1 MNTPRVRRSNPN
13 VVDECHDINM
23 IYEIMRRPGT
33 FPSLE
38 NEIFLN
44 DVCMKP
50 SIKHESHRDVT
61 TRAKQYHS
69 LDAAYVAAIGGGQPD
84 YEVISRVGLLAWAV
98 TCALNSQGRNLFL
111 HSLIVFL
118 KI

>member
-1 MNTPRVRRSNPN
+1 MTTPRVRRSNPN

-23 IYEIMRRPGT
+23 TYEIMRRPGT

-61 TRAKQYHS
+61 TGAKQYHS
-69 LDAAYVAAIGGGQPD
+69 LDAAYVAAISGG
-84 YEVISRVGLLAWAV
+84 
-98 TCALNSQGRNLFL
+98 
-111 HSLIVFL
+111 
-118 KI
+118 